1 MGKILYFKGDTT
13 PYFKYVGLL
22 ITSKDAEVD
31 SNNYLQISYNVYA
44 GESTKEP
51 LYSGTFKLTS
61 SLQPVAITVPKNY
74 RHLEFTDVNYENN
87 STIVPYIAIYEGT
100 NSPTPETT
108 NLYSI
113 FGVLPNSNSMKLFD
127 NQSDVL
133 LTTIAPN
140 ELYNFALTTV
150 QPCYFGLTFDLS
162 DQEGIPVAY
171 RDPNSINLTFAKDE
185 LKSEGV
191 TPPNVLPDTI
201 TLTKNEELS
210 INGKKFYTGYFYY
223 PITDKNALGTMNAI
237 DVVLNTLLPLFND
250 FTINKDG
257 NTMRPG
263 NFINDYNP
271 LGGTWSW
278 KGQSLEE
285 HIGTVIPS
293 ELITKGYYANKLY
306 YNTDN
311 PFKIAVVSSS
321 LSPIPSVHPTTSAI
335 PSGSPIPSTVPPTT
349 MQPTNTTLS
358 PKKSISKSK

>member
-13 PYFKYVGLL
+13 PYYKYVGLL
-22 ITSKDAEVD
+22 INSTDTGVAP
-31 SNNYLQISYNVYA
+31 NNYLEISYDVYA
-44 GESTKEP
+44 GGSTTEP
-51 LYSGTFKLTS
+51 LYSGTFKLTNTQQ
-61 SLQPVAITVPKNY
+61 LVAITVPKNY
-74 RHLEFTDVNYENN
+74 STIQFTDVNYENN
-87 STIVPYIAIYEGT
+87 ATVYPYRIKEGHESTV
-100 NSPTPETT
+100 TP
-108 NLYSI
+108 LPLQSI
-113 FGVLPNSNSMKLFD
+113 FDELSSSSLTIFD
-127 NQSDVL
+127 NKSDALSTGVP
-133 LTTIAPN
+133 TK
-140 ELYNFALTTV
+140 LYEIQLTTV

-162 DQEGIPVAY
+162 NQDNISVAY
-171 RDPNSINLTFAKDE
+171 RDPNSIDLYFRTDLDTQNII
-185 LKSEGV
+185 
-191 TPPNVLPDTI
+191 PPNVQPNDKI
-201 TLTKNEELS
+201 TLTKNKELS
-210 INGKKFYTGYFYY
+210 INGKIFYTGYCYY
-223 PITDKNALGTMNAI
+223 PITDKDALGIQSDDDERYVT
-237 DVVLNTLLPLFND
+237 LNPSLFWFSD

-271 LGGTWSW
+271 FGFTWSW
-278 KGQSLEE
+278 KGQSLEG
-285 HIGTVIPS
+285 HIGTAIPS